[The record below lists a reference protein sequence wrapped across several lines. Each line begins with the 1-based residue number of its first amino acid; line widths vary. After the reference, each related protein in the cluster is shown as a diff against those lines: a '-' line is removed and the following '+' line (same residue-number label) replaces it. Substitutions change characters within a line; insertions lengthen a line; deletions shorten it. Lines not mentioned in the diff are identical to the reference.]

1 MSGLNNSK
9 EILRRLERKK
19 KHSAILH
26 DELYQY
32 LEKFPEEVLSVRP
45 QKNNL
50 QKEVLKT
57 KKNNFFEA
65 EEKQVYVAPVLQY
78 TSQDDSLIR
87 EERKE
92 FQLLTRFLQETGNI
106 DTLIN

>member
-1 MSGLNNSK
+1 M
-9 EILRRLERKK
+9 RRLERKK

-32 LEKFPEEVLSVRP
+32 LEKFPEEVLNS
-45 QKNNL
+45 KLIKKSNL

-57 KKNNFFEA
+57 KKTNFEI
-65 EEKQVYVAPVLQY
+65 EEKQVYQVPVLQY
-78 TSQDDSLIR
+78 TNEEESIIR

-92 FQLLTRFLQETGNI
+92 LGRLSDLLKCPAEFNI
-106 DTLIN
+106 EHIIDNS